1 MKFEKK
7 WLEVLGIA
15 ISFPSAI
22 LLTAFGFHLLIEEKI
37 LSPLVGWGLFVF
49 ILLAFVAILIKD
61 AFISKK

>member
-7 WLEVLGIA
+7 WLQVLGLA

-22 LLTAFGFHLLIEEKI
+22 LVTAYGFQILVEEKI

-49 ILLAFVAILIKD
+49 ILLGFIFVLIKD
-61 AFISKK
+61 AFNPRE